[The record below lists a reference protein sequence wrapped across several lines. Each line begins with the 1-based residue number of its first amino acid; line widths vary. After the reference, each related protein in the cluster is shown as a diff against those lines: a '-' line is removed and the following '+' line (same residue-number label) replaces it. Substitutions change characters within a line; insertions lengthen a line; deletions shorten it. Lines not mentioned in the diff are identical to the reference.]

1 VEYFCCFLL
10 GRGKN
15 KKKIRVIRD
24 HIQYDKKK
32 SKNKGQMQR
41 VRLFDWIFGEQTQ
54 HAARAHAHT
63 SQTRQNKPLQKSL
76 EDKYT
81 HRLFFRE
88 RRNSIY
94 KTGEIERER
103 EDKSAHFIRLFVT

>member
-10 GRGKN
+10 GRSKRGKN

-24 HIQYDKKK
+24 HIQYNTKKNQK
-32 SKNKGQMQR
+32 IKDQTGKR

-63 SQTRQNKPLQKSL
+63 AQTRQNKPLQKSL

-81 HRLFFRE
+81 RRLFFRE
-88 RRNSIY
+88 RRI
-94 KTGEIERER
+94 R
-103 EDKSAHFIRLFVT
+103 FIK